1 MRNPRRTAATA
12 SALMVGVGVVTL
24 FTVLAASVKVAIDDT
39 VSEQFGG
46 DLVIADQN
54 FSGAGLSPQL
64 ATDVEELPEV
74 ESAVGLGL
82 AAAEIDGKTPDITTA
97 DPAKLDEQLDIGVIE
112 GSLQDMTDT
121 QLAVSE
127 EFAEGNRWALG
138 DTIDVHFVGDDTT
151 EQFTIGAIY
160 DSTELVDDVVDAHRR
175 RGMRT
180 PRSRSTSS

>member
-1 MRNPRRTAATA
+1 
-12 SALMVGVGVVTL
+12 MVGVGVVTL
-24 FTVLAASVKVAIDDT
+24 FTVLAASVKVAIDNT

-127 EFAEGNRWALG
+127 EFAEGNRLG
-138 DTIDVHFVGDDTT
+138 GRRHHRMCTFVGDDTT
-151 EQFTIGAIY
+151 EQFAIGAIY
-160 DSTELVDDVVDAHRR
+160 DSTELVDDVDDAARR
-175 RGMRT
+175 RGVPT
-180 PRSRSTSS
+180 PRNRSTSS

>member
-1 MRNPRRTAATA
+1 MTGALARQNAMRNPRRTAATA

-82 AAAEIDGKTPDITTA
+82 AAADDRRRGRPTSRPS
-97 DPAKLDEQLDIGVIE
+97 DPAKLDELLDIGVTRARCE
-112 GSLQDMTDT
+112 T
-121 QLAVSE
+121 
-127 EFAEGNRWALG
+127 
-138 DTIDVHFVGDDTT
+138 
-151 EQFTIGAIY
+151 
-160 DSTELVDDVVDAHRR
+160 
-175 RGMRT
+175 
-180 PRSRSTSS
+180 